1 MKHPGHPVQH
11 QKYEGNI
18 SFRNV
23 SYRADDEDII
33 RDVSFEVK
41 KGETVGI
48 LGTTGAGKSTI
59 INLLC
64 RFFDVT
70 DGEVLVDGINV
81 KDLDLYELRENK
93 SSEFLW
99 RVPYLKIRRS

>member
-1 MKHPGHPVQH
+1 M
-11 QKYEGNI
+11 YL
-18 SFRNV
+18 
-23 SYRADDEDII
+23 
-33 RDVSFEVK
+33 FEVK

-81 KDLDLYELRENK
+81 KDLDLYELRENIGIAMQDV
-93 SSEFLW
+93 FLFSDTIEGNIAYGVQIV
-99 RVPYLKIRRS
+99 RLNE